1 MDPINTDSPWV
12 IRSFCSPSPS
22 LPHWEGFMAVMSDD
36 AAGDASD
43 DAGSMNGVNPIL
55 QRRLEKWSCQWSP
68 EVHKFLNIIL
78 R

>member
-1 MDPINTDSPWV
+1 
-12 IRSFCSPSPS
+12 
-22 LPHWEGFMAVMSDD
+22 MAVMSDD